1 MGHTAE
7 AHTQTYIFCSPGNY
21 ESRDRAEQSSFPP
34 PPPIPPLSLLHCFPK
49 SIPKVEHRSNKCVHV
64 CVCGGVGW
72 FKANFVNYEE
82 YRRLRCNLNSWV
94 SRWETMHLRETAG
107 REMKAWRSNQDLENL
122 IRRVE
127 EVQHTGWYVT
137 AKQDAW
143 REVGKKTQL
152 GDIWCP
158 PDIVLSCFYKAKVC
172 YWVKCAST
180 LQETQTN
187 VIKAKTCRPEAL
199 STQSNENALSDT
211 PC

>member
-1 MGHTAE
+1 MNRGTEENSHPFLPLLPSLLCL
-7 AHTQTYIFCSPGNY
+7 Y
-21 ESRDRAEQSSFPP
+21 FPVS
-34 PPPIPPLSLLHCFPK
+34 LSLFPRLNTEAI
-49 SIPKVEHRSNKCVHV
+49 SVCMCV
-64 CVCGGVGW
+64 CVCGVGW

-107 REMKAWRSNQDLENL
+107 WEMKAWRSNQDLENL
-122 IRRVE
+122 IRRAE
-127 EVQHTGWYVT
+127 EVQRTGWYVT
-137 AKQDAW
+137 AKQAAW

-158 PDIVLSCFYKAKVC
+158 PDIVLSCFYKAEVC
-172 YWVKCAST
+172 CWVKCAST

-187 VIKAKTCRPEAL
+187 VIKAETCRPEAL
-199 STQSNENALSDT
+199 STQSNEKALSGT